1 MQALAVKCRWC
12 NSEQTLSV
20 KPEDLRKWQNG
31 ELIQRAMPYLKPYE
45 REILISGTCEGCYK
59 KLFGDDEDE

>member
-1 MQALAVKCRWC
+1 
-12 NSEQTLSV
+12 V